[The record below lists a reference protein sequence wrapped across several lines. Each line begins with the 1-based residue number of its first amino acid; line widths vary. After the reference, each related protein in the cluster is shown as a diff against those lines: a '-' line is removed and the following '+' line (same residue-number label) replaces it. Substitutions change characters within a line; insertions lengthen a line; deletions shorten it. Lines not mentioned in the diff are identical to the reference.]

1 MMLNIFFYI
10 YYMTSCIYRI
20 IFNQNIE
27 ELNNQYDRLSD
38 YEQERISE
46 LDAISYFDYTEDD
59 RYFFYVITS
68 PNEIKKYAQILEGN
82 LIKFDISDITS
93 DILFNKIDLSKELI
107 TKVNKDSNIKWEF
120 FIEDIKEW
128 ILENLDIDTVLDRIS
143 EVGIENITDI
153 ENTFLKNYK
162 Q

>member
-1 MMLNIFFYI
+1 
-10 YYMTSCIYRI
+10 MTSCIYRI

>member
-1 MMLNIFFYI
+1 MLNNFFYI
-10 YYMTSCIYRI
+10 YFMTSCIYRI

-46 LDAISYFDYTEDD
+46 LDAISYFDYTEYD

-93 DILFNKIDLSKELI
+93 DILSNKIDLSKELI

>member
-1 MMLNIFFYI
+1 MN
-10 YYMTSCIYRI
+10 SCIYRI

-46 LDAISYFDYTEDD
+46 LDAISYFDYTEYD

-93 DILFNKIDLSKELI
+93 DILSNKIDLSKELI

-128 ILENLDIDTVLDRIS
+128 ILENLDIDMVLDRIS